1 MNANPFSLAGK
12 RVLVTGASSGIGRA
26 AAIECARA
34 GAELLITGRDEERL
48 LATLQAL
55 DGGPHRAV
63 TADLTDPEGIERLV
77 DEARGL
83 DGVVHSAGIACSRP
97 FPFVGRKVLDGVMEI
112 NFYAPAELTR
122 RLLRASAVR
131 ARRIAGLCLVGGR
144 TRVLGSGRVGLCRLE
159 GGLERLARGMAIDLA
174 PKGIRVN
181 CVCPGVVETAL
192 FDAGT
197 VTSEQLEARRPGLPA
212 AALRTSRGDRLGD
225 RLPALG
231 RECLDDRHRPEDRRR
246 TDSHLNPNDLWL
258 SLPTTTSGSAPWRRV
273 FPPEGSPM
281 RIWAT

>member
-63 TADLTDPEGIERLV
+63 AADLTDPEGIERLV
-77 DEARGL
+77 DKARGL

-122 RLLRASAVR
+122 RLLRASAVGR
-131 ARRIAGLCLVGGR
+131 GASLVFVSSVAGLGCSAPGESAYAASKGAV
-144 TRVLGSGRVGLCRLE
+144 SA
-159 GGLERLARGMAIDLA
+159 LARGMAIDLA

-181 CVCPGVVETAL
+181 SVCPGVVETAL

-197 VTSEQLEARRPGLPA
+197 
-212 AALRTSRGDRLGD
+212 
-225 RLPALG
+225 
-231 RECLDDRHRPEDRRR
+231 
-246 TDSHLNPNDLWL
+246 
-258 SLPTTTSGSAPWRRV
+258 
-273 FPPEGSPM
+273 
-281 RIWAT
+281 

>member
-63 TADLTDPEGIERLV
+63 AADLADPEGIERLV
-77 DEARGL
+77 DKARGL

-122 RLLRASAVR
+122 RLLRASADAASKGAVS
-131 ARRIAGLCLVGGR
+131 A
-144 TRVLGSGRVGLCRLE
+144 
-159 GGLERLARGMAIDLA
+159 LARGMAIYLA

-181 CVCPGVVETAL
+181 SVCPGVVETAL

-197 VTSEQLEARRPGLPA
+197 VTSEQLEARRRAYP
-212 AALRTSRGDRLGD
+212 LRRFG
-225 RLPALG
+225 
-231 RECLDDRHRPEDRRR
+231 RPEEIAWAIVYLLSDASAWMTG
-246 TDSHLNPNDLWL
+246 TDLKIDGGLTL
-258 SLPTTTSGSAPWRRV
+258 
-273 FPPEGSPM
+273 
-281 RIWAT
+281 I

>member
-63 TADLTDPEGIERLV
+63 AADLIHPEGIERLV

-122 RLLRASAVR
+122 RLLRASAVGR
-131 ARRIAGLCLVGGR
+131 GASLVFVSSVAGLGCSAPGESAYAASKGAV
-144 TRVLGSGRVGLCRLE
+144 SA
-159 GGLERLARGMAIDLA
+159 LARGMAIDLA

-181 CVCPGVVETAL
+181 CVCPGVGR
-192 FDAGT
+192 DGT
-197 VTSEQLEARRPGLPA
+197 LRCRDRHLRATRGPQAGLPA

-231 RECLDDRHRPEDRRR
+231 RECLDDRH
-246 TDSHLNPNDLWL
+246 
-258 SLPTTTSGSAPWRRV
+258 
-273 FPPEGSPM
+273 
-281 RIWAT
+281 

>member
-63 TADLTDPEGIERLV
+63 AADLTDPEGIERLV

-97 FPFVGRKVLDGVMEI
+97 FPFVGRKVLNGVMEI

-122 RLLRASAVR
+122 RLLRASAVGR
-131 ARRIAGLCLVGGR
+131 GASLVFVSSVAGLGCSAPGESAYAASKGAV
-144 TRVLGSGRVGLCRLE
+144 SA
-159 GGLERLARGMAIDLA
+159 LARGMAIDLA

-192 FDAGT
+192 FDVGT
-197 VTSEQLEARRPGLPA
+197 VTSEQLEARRRAYP
-212 AALRTSRGDRLGD
+212 LRRFG
-225 RLPALG
+225 
-231 RECLDDRHRPEDRRR
+231 RPEEIAWAIVYLLSDASAWMTG
-246 TDSHLNPNDLWL
+246 TDLKIDGGLTL
-258 SLPTTTSGSAPWRRV
+258 
-273 FPPEGSPM
+273 
-281 RIWAT
+281 I